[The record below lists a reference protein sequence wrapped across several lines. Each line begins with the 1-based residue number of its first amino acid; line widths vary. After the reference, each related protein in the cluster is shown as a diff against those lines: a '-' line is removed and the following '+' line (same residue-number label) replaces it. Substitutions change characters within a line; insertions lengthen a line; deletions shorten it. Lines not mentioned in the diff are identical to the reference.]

1 MEIAMKHNRA
11 RFVRTLVCGAVL
23 GLVAMVS
30 LSTVSRAETG
40 SVRVVF
46 TKAGFI
52 VGVGGGRGILTFR
65 GHHYPFTV
73 SGMSFGA
80 TIGASTN
87 QLAGRALNM
96 RAPGDIAGT
105 YSAIGAGAAVAGGA
119 GGVQLQNANGVILQ
133 LHGVKVGVE
142 LSASVGGV
150 TITMD

>member
-1 MEIAMKHNRA
+1 MKKNQSRI
-11 RFVRTLVCGAVL
+11 VRTLISGAML
-23 GLVAMVS
+23 GLIGVAS
-30 LSTVSRAETG
+30 LSTASQAETG

-65 GHHYPFTV
+65 GHNYPFRV
-73 SGMSFGA
+73 SGMSLGA

-87 QLAGRALNM
+87 KMIGQALNM
-96 RAPGDIAGT
+96 HAPGDIAGS
-105 YSAIGAGAAVAGGA
+105 YSTIGAGGALAAGA

-133 LHGVKVGVE
+133 LHGVKAGVE

-150 TITMD
+150 TITME

>member
-1 MEIAMKHNRA
+1 MS
-11 RFVRTLVCGAVL
+11 GAVL
-23 GLVAMVS
+23 GLVASAS
-30 LSTVSRAETG
+30 LSTASQAETG

-65 GHHYPFTV
+65 GHKYPFRV

-87 QLAGRALNM
+87 KMIGQALNM
-96 RAPGDIAGT
+96 RAPGDIAGS
-105 YSAIGAGAAVAGGA
+105 YSTIGAGGALAGGV
-119 GGVQLQNANGVILQ
+119 GGVQLQNAKGVILQ
-133 LHGVKVGVE
+133 LHGVKAGVE

-150 TITMD
+150 EITME

>member
-1 MEIAMKHNRA
+1 MKKNRA
-11 RFVRTLVCGAVL
+11 RTVRTLICGAVL
-23 GLVAMVS
+23 GLVAMAS

-40 SVRVVF
+40 SIRVEF

-65 GHHYPFTV
+65 GRHYPFRV

-87 QLAGRALNM
+87 RLVGRALNM
-96 RAPGDIAGT
+96 HAPGDIAGS
-105 YSAIGAGAAVAGGA
+105 YSAIGAGGALAAGA
-119 GGVQLQNANGVILQ
+119 GGVQLQNAKGVILQ

-150 TITMD
+150 EITME